1 MFIFIIYL
9 FIYFLTA
16 DCSMRIIKLGSRIQ
30 IRRCIILKITI
41 IVKKKTK
48 YIYLLSG
55 PAPAC
60 RARVDLCLVIDSTG
74 TFRDTNPADNLL
86 LELEF
91 FADLVSDFPIEPD
104 DTSVAAVV
112 FSGQAELAFPLN
124 EYGALHEVQE
134 AILGITHL
142 GPRTPNTPEALRVV
156 GTECFNAAN
165 GDRDDADN
173 VIIIA
178 TDGSPYPPFRRNSA
192 LTEARRLKD
201 KGVTIAAVGITTDVD
216 ENFLRG
222 ISSGNNYFAVR
233 EFTELQGV
241 KEPLLDQL
249 CLSLE
254 EGEFVNFVD
263 LVSSLACAS

>member
-1 MFIFIIYL
+1 M
-9 FIYFLTA
+9 
-16 DCSMRIIKLGSRIQ
+16 Q

-41 IVKKKTK
+41 IVKKKAK
-48 YIYLLSG
+48 YLLSG

-60 RARVDLCLVIDSTG
+60 RARVDLCLIIDSTG
-74 TFRDTNPADNLL
+74 TFRDTNPADNLQ

-91 FADLVSDFPIEPD
+91 FANLVADFPIGPD
-104 DTSVAAVV
+104 DTRVAAVV

-124 EYGALHEVQE
+124 EYGELHEVQE
-134 AILGITHL
+134 AVLGITHL
-142 GPRTPNTPEALRVV
+142 GPRTPNTPEALRVADA
-156 GTECFNAAN
+156 ECFNEAS

-178 TDGSPYPPFRRNSA
+178 TDGNPYPPFRRNSA
-192 LTEARRLKD
+192 LTEARRLKN
-201 KGVTIAAVGITTDVD
+201 KGVTMAAVGITLDVD

-249 CLSLE
+249 CLFLE
-254 EGEFVNFVD
+254 EGEFVNLGGPCF
-263 LVSSLACAS
+263 